1 MMTEMRADKDE
12 EKWKKKAAKAQKD
25 KDKDAQDAAKKIALE
40 QEREEVLP
48 VIEEDLVV
56 KDEAYCMKLKVDR
69 LNDILLY
76 YYDVPKKES
85 RQ

>member
-12 EKWKKKAAKAQKD
+12 EKWEKKAAKAQKD
-25 KDKDAQDAAKKIALE
+25 KDKDAQDAAKKIAFA
-40 QEREEVLP
+40 QDKEEVLAGR
-48 VIEEDLVV
+48 EEDLVG
-56 KDEAYCMKLKVDR
+56 KDKAYWMKLKVDR
-69 LNDILLY
+69 WKDILLY